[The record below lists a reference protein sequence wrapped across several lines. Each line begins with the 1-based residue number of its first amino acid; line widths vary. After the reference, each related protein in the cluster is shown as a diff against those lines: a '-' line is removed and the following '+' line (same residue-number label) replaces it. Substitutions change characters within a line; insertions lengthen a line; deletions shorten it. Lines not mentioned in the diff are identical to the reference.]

1 MPMMSTDEF
10 MAWSAVVRAAER
22 EVEQRGVQWADVPK
36 LVTVGMWLG
45 AASTTDNPTNSKAML
60 VEALTA
66 LGATKVQP

>member
-1 MPMMSTDEF
+1 MPMMSSEEF
-10 MAWSAVVRAAER
+10 IEWSAVVRQAER
-22 EVEQRGVQWADVPK
+22 EVEQRGVQWSDVPK

-45 AASTTDNPTNSKAML
+45 VASTTDSPENSKAML

>member
-10 MAWSAVVRAAER
+10 MAWSEVVRAAER
-22 EVEQRGVQWADVPK
+22 EVEQRGVAWSDVPK

-45 AASTTDNPTNSKAML
+45 VASTTDSPTNSKAML

>member
-1 MPMMSTDEF
+1 MQ
-10 MAWSAVVRAAER
+10 WS
-22 EVEQRGVQWADVPK
+22 DVPK

-45 AASTTDNPTNSKAML
+45 VASTTDSPDNSKAML

>member
-1 MPMMSTDEF
+1 MPMMSSEEF
-10 MAWSAVVRAAER
+10 IEWSAVVRQAER
-22 EVEQRGVQWADVPK
+22 EVEQRGVQWSDVPK

-45 AASTTDNPTNSKAML
+45 VASTTDSPANSKAML